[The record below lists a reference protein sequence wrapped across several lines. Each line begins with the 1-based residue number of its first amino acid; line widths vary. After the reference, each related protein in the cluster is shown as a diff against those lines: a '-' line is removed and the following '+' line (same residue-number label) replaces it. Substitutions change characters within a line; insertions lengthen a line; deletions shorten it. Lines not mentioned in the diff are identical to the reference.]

1 VHDDLCVGSKD
12 RCVARS
18 RKTVFG
24 RTGDIQQVGNAGFQ
38 SAGNAFDIVQPD
50 IVFRAFDS
58 TDIAAIQSAE
68 FSENFL

>member
-1 VHDDLCVGSKD
+1 M
-12 RCVARS
+12 RS

-24 RTGDIQQVGNAGFQ
+24 GIGAVQQVGNAGFQ

-58 TDIAAIQSAE
+58 TDIAAVQSAE
-68 FSENFL
+68 FSENLL